1 MVLRAEIRVARVV
14 KMLAVCAG
22 SLAFLAACA
31 AECPPAGQIW
41 DPYETQNRET
51 HEMNKA
57 LVAAVSGDAAGGE
70 PGPLGKAV
78 SNVGHNLGLPRMVV
92 NSVLQG
98 RPEPALKN
106 TLRFAVNST
115 IGVAGLFD
123 PAGHWFNLTEEE
135 TDFGETLHVWGV
147 REGAYMELPLIGP
160 STERDTVGRIVDV
173 AIDPV
178 GHLLRGNDRVASVV
192 LRFGAKIVD
201 SQRYAA
207 TTNSIL
213 FDSTDS
219 YTQSRLLYLQNRRHQ
234 LANQEELDAESF
246 DPYEDPYLD
255 PYAQ

>member
-1 MVLRAEIRVARVV
+1 MDSRAEKGIPGRV
-14 KMLAVCAG
+14 LTLTTGAVCV
-22 SLAFLAACA
+22 AFLIGCA
-31 AECPPAGQIW
+31 AERPPAGQVW
-41 DPYETQNRET
+41 DPYEQSNRET

-57 LVAAVSGDAAGGE
+57 LVATFAKDAQGGE

-78 SNVGHNLGLPRMVV
+78 SNLGHNLGLPRMVL

-98 RPEPALKN
+98 RPESAVRN

-115 IGVAGLFD
+115 IGVAGIFD

-147 REGAYMELPLIGP
+147 REGAYMELPVIGP
-160 STERDTVGRIVDV
+160 STERDTLGRIVDM

-178 GHLLRGNDRVASVV
+178 GHLLRGNERAASVA
-192 LRFGAKIVD
+192 LRFGSKIVD

-207 TTNSIL
+207 TANSIL
-213 FDSTDS
+213 FDSADS

-234 LANQEELDAESF
+234 LSGQEDLDAESF